1 MKSLIVTILMFLS
14 ISLSAQDGWQD
25 VVYLKNGSKIK
36 GMITE
41 FVPNVSYSITTSDG
55 SIFVC
60 NIGDILKIT
69 KEQTSTAPASTVP
82 IKSDTFPAAP
92 AALEYPGGDEFIKGY
107 RGIVELGYGLKSGKY
122 GLDVTNFN
130 FVNGYQ
136 LSKQMFV
143 GVGTGIKYFNESEMT
158 LIPLYA
164 DFKYSF
170 LNQKVSP
177 MFGFSAGFSFNPNNG
192 FEGEGFLFNPSLGAQ
207 IKGKNKMRY
216 NISLN
221 YQTQQLNFLVLEPG
235 GAFLTNV
242 IRFSESAGLTLGIVF

>member
-1 MKSLIVTILMFLS
+1 MKSLILTLLLLLS
-14 ISLSAQDGWQD
+14 FGLSAQNGWQD

-41 FVPNVSYSITTSDG
+41 FVPNVSYTITTSDG

-60 NIGDILKIT
+60 NIADIVKIT
-69 KEQTSTAPASTVP
+69 KEQVISSTVP
-82 IKSDTFPAAP
+82 AKPDSLRVIPAP
-92 AALEYPGGDEFIKGY
+92 FEYPGSQEFTKGY

-136 LSKQMFV
+136 LTEKMFV
-143 GVGTGIKYFNESEMT
+143 GVGTGIKYFTESEMT

>member
-1 MKSLIVTILMFLS
+1 MKSLILTLLLLLS
-14 ISLSAQDGWQD
+14 FGLSAQNGWQD

-41 FVPNVSYSITTSDG
+41 FVPNVSYTITTADG

-60 NIGDILKIT
+60 NIGDIVKIT
-69 KEQTSTAPASTVP
+69 KEQVISSTVP
-82 IKSDTFPAAP
+82 AKPDSLRVIPAP
-92 AALEYPGGDEFIKGY
+92 LEYPSSQEFTKGY

-136 LSKQMFV
+136 LTEKMFV
-143 GVGTGIKYFNESEMT
+143 GVGTGIKYFTESEMT

-207 IKGKNKMRY
+207 IKGKNNMCY

-221 YQTQQLNFLVLEPG
+221 YQTQQINFIVLEPG
-235 GAFLTNV
+235 GAFFTNA

>member
-41 FVPNVSYSITTSDG
+41 FVPNVSYTITTTDG

-60 NIGDILKIT
+60 NIGDIVKIT
-69 KEQTSTAPASTVP
+69 KEQLGTAAATA
-82 IKSDTFPAAP
+82 TAAAP
-92 AALEYPGGDEFIKGY
+92 TTQSNDTAIAFTKGY

-170 LNQKVSP
+170 LDQKVSP

>member
-1 MKSLIVTILMFLS
+1 MKSLIVSITMFLC
-14 ISLSAQDGWQD
+14 ISLSAQNSWQD

-41 FVPNVSYSITTSDG
+41 FVPNVSYTITTSDG

-60 NIGDILKIT
+60 NIGDILKIA
-69 KEQTSTAPASTVP
+69 KEQVILSTIPPKNDSLPLT
-82 IKSDTFPAAP
+82 K
-92 AALEYPGGDEFIKGY
+92 ALEHPQSEYFTKGY

-136 LSKQMFV
+136 LSNQMFV
-143 GVGTGIKYFNESEMT
+143 GLGTGIKYFNESEMT

-170 LNQKVSP
+170 LDQKVSP
-177 MFGFSAGFSFNPNNG
+177 MLGFSAGFSFNPNKG

-221 YQTQQLNFLVLEPG
+221 YQTQQINFIVLEPG
-235 GAFLTNV
+235 GAFFTNA
-242 IRFSESAGLTLGIVF
+242 IRFSESAGLTLGLVF

>member
-1 MKSLIVTILMFLS
+1 MKSLIVTLLMFLC
-14 ISLSAQDGWQD
+14 INLSAQNGWQD

-41 FVPNVSYSITTSDG
+41 FVPNVSYTITTADG

-69 KEQTSTAPASTVP
+69 KEQTATLPASTVP
-82 IKSDTFPAAP
+82 SKSDTFPAAP
-92 AALEYPGGDEFIKGY
+92 TALEYPSSDNFTKGY

-136 LSKQMFV
+136 FTEKLFV

-158 LIPLYA
+158 LIPLFA
-164 DFKYSF
+164 DFKYKF
-170 LNQKVSP
+170 MDQKISP
-177 MFGFSAGFSFNPNNG
+177 MLGFSAGFSFNPNNG
-192 FEGEGFLFNPSLGAQ
+192 FEGEGFLFNPSIGAQ

-221 YQTQQLNFLVLEPG
+221 YQTQQLNFIVLEPG
-235 GAFLTNV
+235 GAFFTNA
-242 IRFSESAGLTLGIVF
+242 IRFSESAGLTLGLVF